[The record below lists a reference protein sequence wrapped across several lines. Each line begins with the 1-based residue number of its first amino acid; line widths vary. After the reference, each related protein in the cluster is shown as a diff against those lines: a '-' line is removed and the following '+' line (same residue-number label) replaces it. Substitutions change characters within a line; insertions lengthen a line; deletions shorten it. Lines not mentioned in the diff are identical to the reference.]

1 MKTLAATDH
10 SGVSLAKCLGSEGW
24 AEGASRIHYDP
35 ASTLGYVEV
44 HIEQGRVLEG
54 MNLPAGVVTGICG
67 QTRLA
72 VTLTGRTDH
81 AGTTPMA
88 LRRDALAG
96 AAECFIE
103 LERTAAENAPLVVT
117 VGKISIEPGASNSVP
132 GRVWFTIDLR
142 HPDDELRARFH
153 DELRERCTAIA
164 EKRALSIDW
173 QVVQD
178 QHAVLCDEALTAR
191 MAGALVAVT
200 DSSSRL
206 ASGAGH
212 DGVAMSRVAPIA
224 MLFVRS
230 RDGLSH
236 HPDEFSSAE
245 DVAIAIEVLVRF
257 LKSFAIRS

>member
-1 MKTLAATDH
+1 MHGD
-10 SGVSLAKCLGSEGW
+10 
-24 AEGASRIHYDP
+24 R
-35 ASTLGYVEV
+35 
-44 HIEQGRVLEG
+44 
-54 MNLPAGVVTGICG
+54 
-67 QTRLA
+67 
-72 VTLTGRTDH
+72 
-81 AGTTPMA
+81 
-88 LRRDALAG
+88 
-96 AAECFIE
+96 
-103 LERTAAENAPLVVT
+103 
-117 VGKISIEPGASNSVP
+117 
-132 GRVWFTIDLR
+132 
-142 HPDDELRARFH
+142 
-153 DELRERCTAIA
+153 